1 MAAALSGTSG
11 AAASS
16 GPTGIAGAP
25 ASPTAR
31 DRQDRLDRLSR
42 RWTLASGAV
51 ALAPLLVQVPGQ
63 LALGILALGVL
74 VPLLAREGR
83 TPGWLRLLLVV
94 ALTATVLS
102 LYGFRFGRDTGCGL
116 LAALLALKPVELR
129 NRRDARSLVGFAL
142 FAPFATFLLDQ
153 GPLSLLLGLAAAGTA
168 LAAMLRLSEAESG
181 DGESAGPLWRR
192 LGAVARMTAIGLP
205 VAMATFW
212 LFPRLGTPAWGV
224 PERALARPGLS
235 DSMSPGEWLD
245 IIGDETPALRVKF
258 FGPAPARDAM
268 YFRGP
273 VLWNYDGRTWTASDF
288 ARALPPAP
296 LRPGP
301 NRYDYELEV
310 EPTDRSAMVAL
321 DLLLDAPTGTRLD
334 RDHTLRTRAPLTA
347 LSRWRLQSA
356 MPASFEPDLDPA
368 LRARALRLPAGYNP
382 RTLALGRRW
391 RTEAG
396 TGADADAAIVARSLR
411 WIRAEFGYTLDTPL
425 PGRDAVDEFLFE
437 DQAGFCEHFSGAF
450 VVLMR
455 AAGVPARVVTGYAG
469 GYRNP
474 LGDYWLVRRS
484 DAHAWA
490 EVWLPARGW
499 VRVDPTAAVAPER
512 IYDTLDDRAAG
523 GLAALPG
530 LGGVGDLRDW
540 LRRGWN
546 DMVLGFGADRQRRWL
561 QRLGM
566 PDADAGKLA
575 LIFVVTLAIAL
586 AGMWWLATREE
597 RERDPVLRAWRRME
611 RRYRALGLGRAPH
624 EPGGSWARRVAAMR
638 PQSGEALIALSARFA
653 AWRYARPS
661 AGSAEIESGQSATA
675 GSRRAA
681 DDAPPRPQAAGAE
694 RRPEPGAVQ
703 RGLIRDLLRHRP

>member
-1 MAAALSGTSG
+1 MAAAMSG
-11 AAASS
+11 AAESS
-16 GPTGIAGAP
+16 GASGQAAAPGTASAGVGPAP
-25 ASPTAR
+25 RAAH
-31 DRQDRLDRLSR
+31 DRLDRLSR
-42 RWTLASGAV
+42 RWVLASGAV
-51 ALAPLLVQVPGQ
+51 ALAPLLLQVPGQ

-116 LAALLALKPVELR
+116 LAALLALKPVELQ
-129 NRRDARSLVGFAL
+129 NRRDGRSLVGFAL

-181 DGESAGPLWRR
+181 DGEGAGPLWRR

-235 DSMSPGEWLD
+235 DRMSPGEWLD

-258 FGPAPARDAM
+258 YGPAPARDAM

-321 DLLLDAPTGTRLD
+321 DLLLAAPTGTRLD
-334 RDHTLRTRAPLTA
+334 RDHTLRTREPLTA
-347 LSRWRLQSA
+347 LTRWRLQSA
-356 MPASFEPDLDPA
+356 MPAAFEAELDPT
-368 LRARALRLPAGYNP
+368 LRARALRLPSGYNP

-391 RTEAG
+391 RAEAG
-396 TGADADAAIVARSLR
+396 TGAEADAAIVARSLR
-411 WIRAEFGYTLDTPL
+411 WIRAEFGYTLETPL
-425 PGRDAVDEFLFE
+425 PGRDAVDEFLFDE
-437 DQAGFCEHFSGAF
+437 KAGFCEHFSGAF

-512 IYDTLDDRAAG
+512 IYDTLDDRGAG

-546 DMVLGFGADRQRRWL
+546 DLVLGFGADRQRRWL
-561 QRLGM
+561 QRLGV

-575 LIFVVTLAIAL
+575 LIFIVTLAIAL
-586 AGMWWLATREE
+586 GGMWWLATREE

-611 RRYRALGLGRAPH
+611 RRYRRLGLARAPH
-624 EPGGSWARRVAAMR
+624 EPGGRWAERVAAAR

-661 AGSAEIESGQSATA
+661 FEAAGTAPHPTQATSAGSLT
-675 GSRRAA
+675 
-681 DDAPPRPQAAGAE
+681 E
-694 RRPEPGAVQ
+694 RGGMQ

>member
-1 MAAALSGTSG
+1 MAAALPAAYG
-11 AAASS
+11 ASEPARAAVATTAM
-16 GPTGIAGAP
+16 PD
-25 ASPTAR
+25 ASAHE
-31 DRQDRLDRLSR
+31 RLDRLSR

-51 ALAPLLVQVPGQ
+51 ALAPLLLQVPGQ
-63 LALGILALGVL
+63 LALGIIALGVL
-74 VPLLAREGR
+74 VPLLARQGR

-116 LAALLALKPVELR
+116 LAALLALKPVELQ
-129 NRRDARSLVGFAL
+129 NRRDARSLIGFAL

-181 DGESAGPLWRR
+181 DSEGAGPLWRR
-192 LGAVARMTAIGLP
+192 LGAVLRMTAIGLP

-258 FGPAPARDAM
+258 FGPAPPRDAM

-273 VLWNYDGRTWTASDF
+273 VLCNYDGRTWTASDLT
-288 ARALPPAP
+288 RALPPAP

-301 NRYDYELEV
+301 NRYDYELEL

-321 DLLLDAPTGTRLD
+321 DLLLDAPAGTRLN
-334 RDHTLRTRAPLTA
+334 RDHSLRTREPLTS
-347 LSRWRLQSA
+347 LTRWRLQSA
-356 MPASFEPDLDPA
+356 MPATFEPDLDPA
-368 LRARALRLPAGYNP
+368 LRARALRLPAGFNP
-382 RTLALGRRW
+382 RTLALARRW
-391 RTEAG
+391 RAEAG
-396 TGADADAAIVARSLR
+396 TGAQADAALVARSLQ
-411 WIRAEFGYTLDTPL
+411 WIRAEFAYTLDTPL
-425 PGRDAVDEFLFE
+425 PGRDAVDEFLF
-437 DQAGFCEHFSGAF
+437 DYKAGFCEHFSGAF

-455 AAGVPARVVTGYAG
+455 ASGVPARVVTGYTG

-490 EVWLPARGW
+490 EVWLPERGW

-546 DMVLGFGADRQRRWL
+546 DLVLGFGADRQRRWL

-575 LIFVVTLAIAL
+575 LIFVVTLALAL
-586 AGMWWLATREE
+586 GGMWWLTTREE

-611 RRYRALGLGRAPH
+611 RRYRRLGLGREPH
-624 EPGGSWARRVAAMR
+624 EPGGPWARRVAERR

-653 AWRYARPS
+653 RWRYARD
-661 AGSAEIESGQSATA
+661 EI
-675 GSRRAA
+675 RH
-681 DDAPPRPQAAGAE
+681 PRPEAPSHPEVPGTE
-694 RRPEPGAVQ
+694 RGGLQ
-703 RGLIRDLLRHRP
+703 RALIRDLRRHRP

>member
-1 MAAALSGTSG
+1 MATTFPGTATLADVAHAAFT
-11 AAASS
+11 A
-16 GPTGIAGAP
+16 GPVQP
-25 ASPTAR
+25 R
-31 DRQDRLDRLSR
+31 DRLDALSR

-51 ALAPLLVQVPGQ
+51 ALTPLLLQMPGQ
-63 LALGILALGVL
+63 LALGIIALGVL
-74 VPLLAREGR
+74 VPLLARNGT

-94 ALTATVLS
+94 ALTSTVLS

-153 GPLSLLLGLAAAGTA
+153 GPLSLVLGLAAAGTA

-181 DGESAGPLWRR
+181 DQEGAGPLWRR

-258 FGPAPARDAM
+258 FGPAPPRDAM

-273 VLWNYDGRTWTASDF
+273 VLWDYDGRTWTASDMT
-288 ARALPPAP
+288 RALPPAP

-301 NRYDYELEV
+301 NRYDYELEL
-310 EPTDRSAMVAL
+310 EPTDRSMMVAL

-334 RDHTLRTRAPLTA
+334 RDHSLRTREPLTS
-347 LSRWRLQSA
+347 LTRWRLQSA
-356 MPASFEPDLDPA
+356 MPAAFEPDLDPA
-368 LRARALRLPAGYNP
+368 LRARALRLPANFNP
-382 RTLALGRRW
+382 RTLALAERW
-391 RTEAG
+391 RAEAG
-396 TGADADAAIVARSLR
+396 TGAQADAALVARSLQ
-411 WIRAEFGYTLDTPL
+411 WIRAEFAYTLDTPL
-425 PGRDAVDEFLFE
+425 PGRDAVDEFLF
-437 DQAGFCEHFSGAF
+437 DYKAGFCEHFSGAF

-455 AAGVPARVVTGYAG
+455 AAGVPARVVTGYTG

-490 EVWLPARGW
+490 EVWLPERGW

-523 GLAALPG
+523 GLGALPG

-546 DMVLGFGADRQRRWL
+546 DLVLGFGADRQRRWL

-575 LIFVVTLAIAL
+575 LIFVATLAIAL
-586 AGMWWLATREE
+586 GGMWWLATREE

-611 RRYRALGLGRAPH
+611 RRYRRLGLGREPH
-624 EPGGSWARRVAAMR
+624 EPGGLWARRVAALR

-653 AWRYARPS
+653 HWRYARDIIEH
-661 AGSAEIESGQSATA
+661 AGPDT
-675 GSRRAA
+675 
-681 DDAPPRPQAAGAE
+681 PPARS
-694 RRPEPGAVQ
+694 PGAGPGGRQ
-703 RGLIRDLLRHRP
+703 RALIRDLLRHRP